1 MASEKEVIPLHVLKE
16 KLIFKS
22 HEELSPDE
30 MEEINNE
37 ISNIGIENLN
47 QDYTNPVHR
56 GMIIALLS
64 LCENHQLSPF
74 YPLNDN
80 PEHSSVEKIL
90 KLFEKDLINA
100 FALTSI

>member
-1 MASEKEVIPLHVLKE
+1 MAFEKEGIPLHALKE

-22 HEELSPDE
+22 HEELTSDE

-37 ISNIGIENLN
+37 ISNIGIEKLN

-64 LCENHQLSPF
+64 LCEKDQLSPF
-74 YPLNDN
+74 YPLQDN
-80 PEHSSVEKIL
+80 PEHSSVEKIT
-90 KLFEKDLINA
+90 KLFEKDLIDA